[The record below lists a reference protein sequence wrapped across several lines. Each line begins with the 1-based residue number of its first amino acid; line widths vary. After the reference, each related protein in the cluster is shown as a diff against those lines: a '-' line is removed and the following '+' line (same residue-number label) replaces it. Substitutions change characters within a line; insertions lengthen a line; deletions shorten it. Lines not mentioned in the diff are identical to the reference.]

1 MGRNRN
7 KGGSAAGAVVT
18 PAIMSA
24 SIPSGWMGMDGDS
37 GIMRKFGDVRAYITP
52 ENFERPGRQA
62 YFTIEVISGQGMDTR
77 ITITDSAEAS
87 WEQLTAV
94 ANKVG
99 KAMSQLSEIHAL
111 GRELFRSIDNADDS
125 TAALNENFQEIQEAL
140 SQRVSLNAPQAY
152 LDELDQTIRE
162 FGESIA
168 MTVSQNTPTTDIAG
182 GTDPYLRKYREV
194 AEKINRILPGFLSE
208 RRRAALNQSAPQSP
222 KAKAAQDAQREADRV
237 LKGFRALTN
246 RLTRQYGTARTNL
259 WPERARYQYEMAS
272 REYDR
277 AVRLATLATEEAE
290 SGR

>member
-7 KGGSAAGAVVT
+7 KGGGAAGAVVT

-37 GIMRKFGDVRAYITP
+37 GIMRKFGDVRVYITP

-111 GRELFRSIDNADDS
+111 GRELFQSIDNAADS

-152 LDELDQTIRE
+152 LDELDRTIRD

-168 MTVSQNTPTTDIAG
+168 MTVTQNTPITAFSG
-182 GTDPYLRKYREV
+182 GRTERYIRLYREV

-208 RRRAALNQSAPQSP
+208 RRRAALN
-222 KAKAAQDAQREADRV
+222 R
-237 LKGFRALTN
+237 
-246 RLTRQYGTARTNL
+246 
-259 WPERARYQYEMAS
+259 
-272 REYDR
+272 
-277 AVRLATLATEEAE
+277 
-290 SGR
+290 